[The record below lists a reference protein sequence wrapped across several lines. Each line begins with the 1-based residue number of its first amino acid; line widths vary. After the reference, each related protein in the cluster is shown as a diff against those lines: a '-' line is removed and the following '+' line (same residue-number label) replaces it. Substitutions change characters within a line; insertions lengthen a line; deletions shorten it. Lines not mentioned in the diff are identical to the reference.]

1 MLQKKRIPEA
11 LNIGYL
17 PEYTKSNV
25 YIILLLLSFKVWCVK
40 TCLIY
45 KVFEVRVKISTNKSY
60 IYIYISKYFK
70 TVILRL
76 NISYRITNL
85 DIFDCSQRI
94 G

>member
-1 MLQKKRIPEA
+1 MFNRNVDWIHAALCYKKKIPEA
-11 LNIGYL
+11 LNKRYL

-60 IYIYISKYFK
+60 ICKYFK

-76 NISYRITNL
+76 N
-85 DIFDCSQRI
+85 
-94 G
+94 

>member
-1 MLQKKRIPEA
+1 MSLHDWIHAALCYKKKRIPEA

-60 IYIYISKYFK
+60 IY
-70 TVILRL
+70 L
-76 NISYRITNL
+76 NTL
-85 DIFDCSQRI
+85 KQWF
-94 G
+94 